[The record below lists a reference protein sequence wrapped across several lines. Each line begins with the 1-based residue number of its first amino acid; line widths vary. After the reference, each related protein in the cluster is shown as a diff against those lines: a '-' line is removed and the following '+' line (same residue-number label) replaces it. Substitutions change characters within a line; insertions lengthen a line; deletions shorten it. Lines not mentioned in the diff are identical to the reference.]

1 MKKHALIVGG
11 GPVSKSFFYRLMD
24 DLRDRHGDEL
34 LVCAC
39 DSGYDTLFSY
49 RVTPDIL
56 IGDFDSLRA
65 EYESAEAFSGETI
78 RLPREK
84 DLTDLQAACE
94 EIVKRG
100 LSGATLIGATGGRLD
115 HTLGNLALLPM
126 LEKQGVS
133 AEIMDEQNR
142 VRYTCGRMEIK
153 KDEQYGRYVS
163 LIPAGGEAKGI
174 TLTGFY
180 YPLTNENLS
189 TDNTRGVSNEI
200 ADATAVIEIASGG
213 LYVLETRD

>member
-1 MKKHALIVGG
+1 
-11 GPVSKSFFYRLMD
+11 
-24 DLRDRHGDEL
+24 
-34 LVCAC
+34 
-39 DSGYDTLFSY
+39 
-49 RVTPDIL
+49 
-56 IGDFDSLRA
+56 
-65 EYESAEAFSGETI
+65 
-78 RLPREK
+78 
-84 DLTDLQAACE
+84 
-94 EIVKRG
+94 
-100 LSGATLIGATGGRLD
+100 
-115 HTLGNLALLPM
+115 
-126 LEKQGVS
+126 
-133 AEIMDEQNR
+133 
-142 VRYTCGRMEIK
+142 MEIK